1 MAAFIT
7 RAFLWIIFGLIASDI
22 INEFKLFKMPVRW
35 YAVMGPVLLLFGLQE
50 AFLKRLE
57 IKRKSL
63 TDTEIQESKAFK
75 FFYILVWVIVTFLL
89 IGIPIVWWG
98 AIKKTISDAN

>member
-1 MAAFIT
+1 MVCHYGAGTAV
-7 RAFLWIIFGLIASDI
+7 
-22 INEFKLFKMPVRW
+22 VR
-35 YAVMGPVLLLFGLQE
+35 LQE

-63 TDTEIQESKAFK
+63 TDPVIQESKAFK
-75 FFYILVWVIVTFLL
+75 FFYVLVWVFVILLL

-98 AIKKTISDAN
+98 VIKKDHYRCQLKLASAVAPIKLSHAKTPAAPYLS

>member
-1 MAAFIT
+1 MGPFIA
-7 RAFLWIIFGLIASDI
+7 RAVLWLVFGFFVTDI
-22 INEFKLFKMPVRW
+22 INEFKWFDKPVRW

-75 FFYILVWVIVTFLL
+75 FFYIIVWVFVICLL
-89 IGIPIVWWG
+89 IGIPVVWWG
-98 AIKKTISDAN
+98 VIKKTITGGN